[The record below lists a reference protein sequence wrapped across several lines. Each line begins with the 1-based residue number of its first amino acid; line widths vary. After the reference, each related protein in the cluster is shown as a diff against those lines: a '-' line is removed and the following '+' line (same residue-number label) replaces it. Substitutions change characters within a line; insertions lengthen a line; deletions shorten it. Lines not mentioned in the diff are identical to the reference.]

1 MKRLQKA
8 LRDVKRQKAGLQ
20 KSQCFQGFSARYEK
34 RQQTMIG
41 PHNPKVVGSNPSSAT
56 KIPRKFN
63 ASGDFSF
70 LELDE
75 IRNLWNIC
83 GMRHVFCLP
92 CEFFPLMVHSNQK
105 LIFVEYSENS
115 GGIDYEYSYDK
126 RKPPS
131 RKCL

>member
-1 MKRLQKA
+1 MKRKLIILIKKLENQMSA
-8 LRDVKRQKAGLQ
+8 L
-20 KSQCFQGFSARYEK
+20 
-34 RQQTMIG
+34 

-83 GMRHVFCLP
+83 GMRAK
-92 CEFFPLMVHSNQK
+92 MVGAG
-105 LIFVEYSENS
+105 LTET
-115 GGIDYEYSYDK
+115 
-126 RKPPS
+126 
-131 RKCL
+131 